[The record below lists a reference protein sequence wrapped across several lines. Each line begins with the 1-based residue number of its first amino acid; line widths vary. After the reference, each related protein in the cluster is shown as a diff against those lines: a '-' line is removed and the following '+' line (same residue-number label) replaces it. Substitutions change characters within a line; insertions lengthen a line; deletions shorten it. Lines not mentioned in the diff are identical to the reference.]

1 MLVSV
6 QAGPFTV
13 RGVSVG
19 GVYTALQVPQLQSC
33 FDVGMAPRSF
43 AAVKHLFVSHAH
55 VDHTGALASMLGIR
69 GLHGMKR
76 KLRLY
81 MPHEIVDPMLSIL
94 EHQSALQRYDL
105 SVNAFGMQPGDELQL
120 RADMWVRAFRT
131 LHPVPSLGYLF
142 FRRTQK
148 LRPEHAGMPGLEI
161 QARRRAGNEA
171 ELFETV
177 DSLELAY
184 ATDTLAKVLDNVPE
198 LYRCRVLVME
208 CTFLDQRKS
217 LTDARAGCHIHLDEL
232 IERADQFANEHIVLM
247 HLSQIYAP
255 SEVRGIL
262 ARRCPPE
269 LLARI
274 QVLAPDG
281 GPWPG

>member
-6 QAGPFTV
+6 QAGPFTI

-43 AAVKHLFVSHAH
+43 AAARRLFVSHAH
-55 VDHTGALASMLGIR
+55 VDHIGALASMLGIR

-76 KLRLY
+76 KLQLY
-81 MPHEIVDPMLSIL
+81 MPQEIVEPMLSIL

-105 SVNAFGMQPGDELQL
+105 SVDAVGMEPGDERQL
-120 RADMWVRAFRT
+120 RPDLWVRAFRT

-148 LRPEHAGMPGLEI
+148 LRREHAGLSGLEI
-161 QARRRAGNEA
+161 QARRRAGDAA

-177 DSLELAY
+177 EALELAY

-208 CTFLDQRKS
+208 CTFLDERKS

-232 IERADQFANEHIVLM
+232 IERANEFANEQIVLM